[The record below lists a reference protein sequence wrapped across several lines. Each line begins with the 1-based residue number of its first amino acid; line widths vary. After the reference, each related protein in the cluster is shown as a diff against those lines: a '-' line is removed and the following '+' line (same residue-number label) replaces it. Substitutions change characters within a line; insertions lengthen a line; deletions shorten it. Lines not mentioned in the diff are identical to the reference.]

1 MGCQPKDTCHDTSRQ
16 PADQWPVVD
25 NLFVIAGWNFGY
37 SPEWKPGK
45 KIRAASSL
53 IGQKYLV
60 MEAWAKLSISFSIR
74 TADSRMG

>member
-45 KIRAASSL
+45 KDQGSQQSHRSEVFGNGSMGKVIHL
-53 IGQKYLV
+53 IQHPYG
-60 MEAWAKLSISFSIR
+60 
-74 TADSRMG
+74 